1 MTDKGYPPEYD
12 VDQHDNKYFAE
23 AFPDA
28 DSPAELYRQVYKYTS
43 CGAYMSAQIQYFKT
57 IEPDGFN
64 EFPFDQLVSE
74 WVHCGELRRLGTWK
88 EMDQQGVLV
97 TALLVGSIVEGVDE
111 GTDNIEV
118 EAKQL
123 EETPSEYRSRFY
135 VALQEVEQ
143 QADCI
148 WNDTHGCESCAA
160 HWTDQGLDIDD
171 SGGIV
176 PVYKYCPDCNG
187 TGIAI

>member
-1 MTDKGYPPEYD
+1 MKDYPPEYD
-12 VDQHDNKYFAE
+12 NEDPDNRYFAQ

-43 CGAYMSAQIQYFKT
+43 CGAYLSVQIQYFKT

-74 WVHCGELRRLGTWK
+74 WVDCGELSRFGTWK
-88 EMDQQGVLV
+88 DMDSQGVLI
-97 TALLVGSIVEGVDE
+97 TALLVGSIVEGVDY
-111 GTDNIEV
+111 GTDNIEID
-118 EAKQL
+118 AKQTD
-123 EETPSEYRSRFY
+123 EDPAEYRKRFD
-135 VALQEVEQ
+135 AAMTEVEQ
-143 QADCI
+143 QADSI

-171 SGGIV
+171 SGGLV

-187 TGIAI
+187 NGTVI

>member
-1 MTDKGYPPEYD
+1 MTDKGYPPEFD
-12 VDQHDNKYFAE
+12 IDQKDNRYFAQ

-28 DSPAELYRQVYKYTS
+28 DSPAELYRQVYKYTD
-43 CGAYMSAQIQYFKT
+43 CGAYLSMT
-57 IEPDGFN
+57 IEYMEVSGTC
-64 EFPFDQLVSE
+64 FDDYHEQIVQKTL
-74 WVHCGELRRLGTWK
+74 HCDELRQLGTWRA
-88 EMDQQGVLV
+88 MDERGQLIVSF
-97 TALLVGSIVEGVDE
+97 TVGSIVEGVDE

-123 EETPSEYRSRFY
+123 DETPSEYRKRFDA
-135 VALQEVEQ
+135 ALTEVEQ

-160 HWTDQGLDIDD
+160 YWTDQGLDIDD
-171 SGGIV
+171 SGGLV

-187 TGIAI
+187 NGIAI